1 MSDSELACV
10 YSALIL
16 HDAGINITVSEKYYQ
31 RNSPS
36 PPPPSSNIEDL
47 NTRQGCVYSFVQA
60 DKLTTLI
67 KAADVEVEP
76 FWPGLFSKAL
86 EGEFGS

>member
-16 HDAGINITVSEKYYQ
+16 HDAGINITVSETVFHPQTRSKH
-31 RNSPS
+31 RILL
-36 PPPPSSNIEDL
+36 NIVL
-47 NTRQGCVYSFVQA
+47 FMLSFVQA
-60 DKLTTLI
+60 EKLTTLI
-67 KAADVEVEP
+67 KAAGVDVEP

-86 EGEFGS
+86 EGQYSYHHII